1 MTFSYENQV
10 LRPAILLLLGAE
22 PDVIVHVAPVEHL
35 TSGTPRKRSAAELGK
50 GCPDLLLSVRW
61 VSQGR
66 GVGYL
71 PVRGAQWL
79 CMELKAPPCPGE
91 VAQVPVCLR
100 CLSVG
105 TTSPRC
111 PLPCG
116 GRRSM
121 LPRWSAGSVRREQRE
136 THEAWERGGRWCS
149 VVRTPADARA
159 ALHEARRRLRA
170 AGLEPVAV
178 EGRS

>member
-35 TSGTPRKRSAAELGK
+35 PAAGARKRSAAELGK

-61 VSQGR
+61 RAQTVP
-66 GVGYL
+66 GVGAQ
-71 PVRGAQWL
+71 VHGAQWV
-79 CMELKAPPCPGE
+79 CFELKAPPCPDLGDE
-91 VAQVPVCLR
+91 GTICTRCLR
-100 CLSVG
+100 SSRL
-105 TTSPRC
+105 
-111 PLPCG
+111 CG
-116 GRRSM
+116 CGARAQKV
-121 LPRWSAGSVRREQRE
+121 PRWSAGSVRREQRE
-136 THEAWERGGRWCS
+136 THEAWERGGRWVT
-149 VVRTPADARA
+149 VVRTPADARL